1 MRNCKLIILAN
12 SKNSCYKCS
21 NDTTLSLYILSFF
34 SFLSRKWLDLV
45 LYWRFKVLR
54 LFTKVC
60 TRSCHS
66 ITNNYL
72 QHPLVLFQTS
82 MRQVSLD
89 RKNDALHLRKWP
101 WRWIFP
107 TKRVPNIENLTLLFI
122 SFFFFSCL
130 AKTNFFFVISRYY
143 DLSLFFFINFFE
155 VYFSSEK
162 LDFLLV
168 QRPGCLLCRS
178 CFQELQYESWKIDL
192 YRAKPLHSE
201 KGNRISPKSNNFER
215 STFPK
220 ISEVQFWRTNSSLT
234 WSEQCTVQRNI
245 FTIF

>member
-82 MRQVSLD
+82 MRQVSFD

-107 TKRVPNIENLTLLFI
+107 TKRVPNIGNLTLLFI
-122 SFFFFSCL
+122 SFFFLFLSCQNKFFLCYFSIL
-130 AKTNFFFVISRYY
+130 RSLSFFF
-143 DLSLFFFINFFE
+143 
-155 VYFSSEK
+155 
-162 LDFLLV
+162 
-168 QRPGCLLCRS
+168 
-178 CFQELQYESWKIDL
+178 
-192 YRAKPLHSE
+192 H
-201 KGNRISPKSNNFER
+201 
-215 STFPK
+215 
-220 ISEVQFWRTNSSLT
+220 
-234 WSEQCTVQRNI
+234 
-245 FTIF
+245 